1 MHYTIL
7 ELAAYLIIYSFL
19 GWLLEVC
26 IAAIKDRRFRNR
38 GLMNL
43 PFCLMYGVMMDILII
58 LWPKMAGHGFFKWI
72 AAFVVFVAVQS
83 ATEFFTSRICKRM
96 LWKYEDITPY
106 NGQWLNLLVAVV
118 FAAILW
124 CGMELLHPLVFLLIH
139 ILPKVVVQ
147 IFCGLVGGVLF
158 FDFLLTLY
166 VMLSNRD
173 HYRVIEYQ
181 QKEQEYKRSIN
192 EKVYNAVWGRIEKA
206 YPNMEEDPDAGKK
219 YIFAKGICLDKIF
232 WVFLISALLGDI
244 IETIYC
250 RIVGGEW
257 MSRSS
262 VLYGPFSIVWGIGAV
277 VLTLVL
283 SRFAHKAD
291 RYIFVI
297 GALLGGVYEY
307 VCSVFT
313 EIVFGTVFWDY
324 SHMMFN
330 IGGRTNLLYMGF
342 WGILSVVWIKIIYPR
357 LSSGIEKIPPLT
369 GKILTWILVVFM
381 ACNSLISAMAVVRY
395 TERKDGIAADNI
407 VEEFLDATYQD
418 ELIERVWPNMVITE
432 K

>member
-1 MHYTIL
+1 
-7 ELAAYLIIYSFL
+7 
-19 GWLLEVC
+19 
-26 IAAIKDRRFRNR
+26 
-38 GLMNL
+38 
-43 PFCLMYGVMMDILII
+43 
-58 LWPKMAGHGFFKWI
+58 
-72 AAFVVFVAVQS
+72 
-83 ATEFFTSRICKRM
+83 
-96 LWKYEDITPY
+96 
-106 NGQWLNLLVAVV
+106 
-118 FAAILW
+118 
-124 CGMELLHPLVFLLIH
+124 
-139 ILPKVVVQ
+139 
-147 IFCGLVGGVLF
+147 
-158 FDFLLTLY
+158 
-166 VMLSNRD
+166 MLSNRD

-181 QKEQEYKRSIN
+181 QKEQEHQRSIN